1 MNERT
6 VRVGDLRQIVAESS
20 SQFKPVMGD
29 GVESNDKKNNDKS
42 YKESEKRAKEESGEK
57 SGAKAPEVKKV
68 EKNDFNR
75 TTLDYNP
82 ITEPSKE
89 YKDRVKAQALGY
101 TSKLEQENGIEKAA
115 DFEGNKKIYDAFSKQ
130 AETIADEKA
139 KMAHSGLQAR
149 MRPESDFKKPTL
161 SENVNKPRA
170 KRLTFK
176 RTKLMNES
184 QVLKLIP
191 EQYKVDGQ
199 VIEMCDAH
207 DNVYVVE
214 CVQSQKSGYVETN
227 IVSHTNNREM
237 NKQMK
242 RIQELMGFETN
253 TNAKY
258 NQINENKEFNNLLDT
273 TRNLN
278 NKN

>member
-1 MNERT
+1 MSERT
-6 VRVGDLRQIVAESS
+6 FSVGDIRKIVAESS
-20 SQFKPVMGD
+20 TEFKPVLGK
-29 GVESNDKKNNDKS
+29 GVESDNKKNNDKS
-42 YKESEKRAKEESGEK
+42 YEESKKRAKEESGEK
-57 SGAKAPEVKKV
+57 SGAKAPETKV
-68 EKNDFNR
+68 EKEDFNR

-82 ITEPSKE
+82 VSDPGQN

-115 DFEGNKKIYDAFSKQ
+115 DFEGNKKIYDAFTKQ
-130 AETIADEKA
+130 AETINDEKA

-149 MRPESDFKKPTL
+149 MRPESDFKKNTMF
-161 SENVNKPRA
+161 ENAKPRA

-176 RTKLMNES
+176 RTKLVNES

-214 CVQSQKSGYVETN
+214 CTKSQRSGFVETN
-227 IVSHTNNREM
+227 IVSHSNKREM
-237 NKQMK
+237 NEQVN
-242 RIQELMGFETN
+242 RIKELMGFESN
-253 TNAKY
+253 VGAKY
-258 NQINENKEFNNLLDT
+258 NQMNENKMFGNLLDT
-273 TRNLN
+273 TRNKVN
-278 NKN
+278 NQ